1 MVFFIAIRAVW
12 LNGAGDGKTAR
23 MTATDFRLR
32 YVLALFWGLF
42 LLAQQAFAFDP
53 AILGQAER
61 AAVSLRQDL
70 TRIQNELS
78 LPTLSSD
85 QLTDF
90 RRQLDN
96 IRTSAVRQSESLKDP
111 LAEVDQQLKSIG
123 PTPAD
128 GSTEPQDIA
137 GRRADLEKN
146 LARIKTA
153 QTQLEL
159 ITVETDQQIARVTQL
174 QRDQFL
180 SRLFQRTGSILS
192 PSLWYEGLIASGIF
206 FTRLGQ
212 LLANWWSEA
221 SRTGDLIVLII
232 MPLLLGGLFYL
243 YRMIRRW
250 FMRRYGATLF
260 VRKPPDDTD
269 RLWRI
274 VRGVVFTAVI
284 GIALLVTTFLGFGLA
299 GIFTARFEQLFSALV
314 DLLFFPAVYSA
325 LAYRL
330 AAPNNPAYRVINLDD
345 KTAGRFALLAS
356 IAAFLSQA
364 KNFFTEIADVL
375 YLPTAFQVTQG
386 ASISIALIA
395 IIATILIVTRN
406 QEGLSSAAHGGA
418 VYFSWTRQFVPLIW
432 LLLAISLIALCLG
445 YTALASFITEQTVDT
460 AFLIVGLLLVH
471 HLSDAL
477 VVSGLDSASSFGQFL
492 RRLTGLGDRGVSRL
506 STLFRTFIDLA
517 LVFVGLPLLF
527 LSWTVT
533 WISFSSLIDR
543 AFDTFKIGDISI
555 SLSSIALIVAIL
567 IIGLIITRLVTQWLN
582 ARVLSQTKVD
592 TGVRDSIVKGANYA
606 GYVAAIGFALSAA
619 GLDFSNLAIIAGA
632 LGVGIGF
639 GLQSI
644 VNNFL
649 SGLILLAER
658 PVRAGDWVDV
668 KGSEGLVKQ
677 INVRSTEIETFDNCT
692 IIVPNSLLITE
703 PVKNWTHHDTIGR
716 FVVAI
721 VAGVSADPMKV
732 KEIILKAAKDHAL
745 VLYHP
750 EPLVMLRDFGKEGF
764 IFDLKA
770 YVGDIMSGAAVAS
783 DIRLAVLAAFKE
795 NDISLPTVARD
806 VPVSGPEVRPKA

>member
-1 MVFFIAIRAVW
+1 
-12 LNGAGDGKTAR
+12 
-23 MTATDFRLR
+23 MTAFDLR
-32 YVLALFWGLF
+32 VRSILALICGLV
-42 LLAQQAFAFDP
+42 LLTLQAVAFDP
-53 AILGQAER
+53 AILGAAER

-70 TRIQNELS
+70 TRIQGELS

-96 IRTSAVRQSESLKDP
+96 VRASAVRQSENLRAP
-111 LAEVDQQLKSIG
+111 FAEVDQQLKSIG
-123 PTPAD
+123 PAPAD
-128 GSTEPQDIA
+128 GGVEPEEIA
-137 GRRADLEKN
+137 DRRAELEKS
-146 LARIKTA
+146 LTRIKAA
-153 QTQLEL
+153 QAQLDL

-180 SRLFQRTGSILS
+180 SHLLERTKSILS
-192 PSLWYEGLIASGIF
+192 PSLWYEGLIASGVF
-206 FTRLGQ
+206 LTRLGQ
-212 LLANWWSEA
+212 LIVNWWNEA
-221 SRTGDLIVLII
+221 SQTGDLIVLII
-232 MPLLLGGLFYL
+232 MPLLLGGLYFL
-243 YRMIRRW
+243 YRTIRRW
-250 FMRRYGATLF
+250 FMRRFGGTLF
-260 VRKPPDDTD
+260 VKRPPDDTD

-274 VRGVVFTAVI
+274 TRGVVLTAII
-284 GIALLVTTFLGFGLA
+284 GIAILATTFLAFSLA

-314 DLLFFPAVYSA
+314 DLLFFPAVYGA
-325 LAYRL
+325 FAYRL
-330 AAPNNPAYRVINLDD
+330 AAPTNPAYRVINLDD
-345 KTAGRFALLAS
+345 KAAGRFALLAS

-364 KNFFTEIADVL
+364 KTFFTEIASVF
-375 YLPTAFQVTQG
+375 YLPAAFSVAQG
-386 ASISIALIA
+386 ASVAIALIA
-395 IIATILIVTRN
+395 VIATILIVTRN

-418 VYFSWTRQFVPLIW
+418 VYFNWARQFVPLTW
-432 LLLAISLIALCLG
+432 LLLAIALIALCLG
-445 YTALASFITEQTVDT
+445 YITLAGFITEQIVDT
-460 AFLIVGLLLVH
+460 AYLIVGLLLIH

-477 VVSGLDSASSFGQFL
+477 VVSGLDGASSFGQFL
-492 RRLTGLGDRGVSRL
+492 RRLTGLGDRGISRL

-533 WISFSSLIDR
+533 WVSFSSLVDR

-555 SLSSIALIVAIL
+555 SLSDIALIIAIL
-567 IIGLIITRLVTQWLN
+567 VVGLLITKLVTRWLN

-606 GYVAAIGFALSAA
+606 GYVVAAGFALSAA

-716 FVVAI
+716 FVVTI

-732 KEIILKAAKDHAL
+732 KEVILQAAKDHAL

-750 EPLVMLRDFGKEGF
+750 EPFVMLRDFGKEGF
-764 IFDLKA
+764 VFDLKA

-783 DIRLAVLAAFKE
+783 DIRLAVLAAFHE
-795 NDISLPTVARD
+795 NGIALPTVARD
-806 VPVSGPEVRPKA
+806 VPVSEPENKPKT

>member
-1 MVFFIAIRAVW
+1 
-12 LNGAGDGKTAR
+12 
-23 MTATDFRLR
+23 
-32 YVLALFWGLF
+32 
-42 LLAQQAFAFDP
+42 
-53 AILGQAER
+53 
-61 AAVSLRQDL
+61 
-70 TRIQNELS
+70 
-78 LPTLSSD
+78 
-85 QLTDF
+85 
-90 RRQLDN
+90 N
-96 IRTSAVRQSESLKDP
+96 IRTSAVGRSTSLNGP
-111 LAEVDQQLKSIG
+111 FVEVDQQLKSIG
-123 PTPAD
+123 PAPAD
-128 GSTEPQDIA
+128 GSGEPQDIA
-137 GRRADLEKN
+137 SRRADLEKN
-146 LARIKTA
+146 LTRIKAA
-153 QTQLEL
+153 QTQLDL
-159 ITVETDQQIARVTQL
+159 IAVETDQQIDRLTQL

-192 PSLWYEGLIASGIF
+192 PSLWYDGLIASGVF

-221 SRTGDLIVLII
+221 SRTGDLIVLVI
-232 MPLLLGGLFYL
+232 MPLLLGGLFVL
-243 YRMIRRW
+243 YRAIRRW
-250 FMRRYGATLF
+250 FMRRYGATFF

-284 GIALLVTTFLGFGLA
+284 GTALLVTTFLGFQLA

-314 DLLFFPAVYSA
+314 DLLYFPAVYA
-325 LAYRL
+325 VLAYRL
-330 AAPNNPAYRVINLDD
+330 AAPTRPAYRVVNLDD

-356 IAAFLSQA
+356 VAAFLSQA
-364 KNFFTEIADVL
+364 KNFFTEISGVL
-375 YLPTAFQVTQG
+375 YLPSAFPVAQG
-386 ASISIALIA
+386 ASISIALIV
-395 IIATILIVTRN
+395 IIAAILVTTRN

-418 VYFSWTRQFVPLIW
+418 VYFGWARQFAPLTW
-432 LLLAISLIALCLG
+432 LLLAVALIALCLG
-445 YTALASFITEQTVDT
+445 YTALAGFITEQIVDT
-460 AFLIVGLLLVH
+460 AFLVAGLLLIH

-477 VVSGLDSASSFGQFL
+477 VVSGLDGASSFGQFL
-492 RRLTGLGDRGVSRL
+492 RRLTGLGDRGISRL

-533 WISFSSLIDR
+533 WVSFSSLIDR
-543 AFDTFKIGDISI
+543 AFDTFKIGDLSF
-555 SLSSIALIVAIL
+555 SLSSIALIIAIL
-567 IIGLIITRLVTQWLN
+567 VVGFLLTRLVTQWLN
-582 ARVLSQTKVD
+582 ARVLSQTQVD
-592 TGVRDSIVKGANYA
+592 KGVRDSVVKGANYA
-606 GYVAAIGFALSAA
+606 GYVAAAGFALSAA

-668 KGSEGLVKQ
+668 KGAEGLIKQ

-716 FVVAI
+716 FVVTI
-721 VAGVSADPMKV
+721 VAGVSADPLKV
-732 KEIILKAAKDHAL
+732 KEIILKAAKEHAL

-750 EPLVMLRDFGKEGF
+750 EPIVVLRDFGKEGF

-770 YVGDIMSGAAVAS
+770 FVGDIMSGGNVAS
-783 DIRLAVLAAFKE
+783 DIRLAVLAAFNE
-795 NDISLPTVARD
+795 NGIALPTVTRD
-806 VPVSGPEVRPKA
+806 VPVSEPENKPKA

>member
-1 MVFFIAIRAVW
+1 MTAIDLRIRSVLAVFFS
-12 LNGAGDGKTAR
+12 
-23 MTATDFRLR
+23 
-32 YVLALFWGLF
+32 LF
-42 LLAQQAFAFDP
+42 LLTLQARAFDE

-61 AAVSLRQDL
+61 TAVSLRQDL
-70 TRIQNELS
+70 TRIQNELA
-78 LPTLSSD
+78 LPTLTSD

-96 IRTSAVRQSESLKDP
+96 IRAGAVGQSANLNGP
-111 LAEVDQQLKSIG
+111 FAEVDQQLKSIG
-123 PTPAD
+123 PAPAD
-128 GSTEPQDIA
+128 GSSEPQDIA
-137 GRRADLEKN
+137 DRRADLEKS
-146 LARIKTA
+146 LARIKAA
-153 QTQLEL
+153 QTQLDL
-159 ITVETDQQIARVTQL
+159 ISVETDQQIDRLTQL
-174 QRDQFL
+174 QREQFL
-180 SRLFQRTGSILS
+180 NRLFERNSSILS
-192 PSLWYEGLIASGIF
+192 PSLWYDGLIASGVF

-232 MPLLLGGLFYL
+232 MPLLLGGLFFL
-243 YRMIRRW
+243 YRTIRRW

-284 GIALLVTTFLGFGLA
+284 GTALIVTTFLGFQLA

-330 AAPNNPAYRVINLDD
+330 AAPANPAYRVINLDD
-345 KTAGRFALLAS
+345 RAAGRFALLAS

-364 KNFFTEIADVL
+364 KNFFTEIAGVL
-375 YLPTAFQVTQG
+375 YLPAAFPVAQG
-386 ASISIALIA
+386 ASIAIALIA
-395 IIATILIVTRN
+395 VIAAILIATRN
-406 QEGLSSAAHGGA
+406 QEGLTGAAHGGA
-418 VYFSWTRQFVPLIW
+418 VYFGWARQFVPLIW
-432 LLLAISLIALCLG
+432 LLIAISLIALCLG
-445 YTALASFITEQTVDT
+445 YTALAGFITEQIVDT
-460 AFLIVGLLLVH
+460 SFLIVALLLVH

-492 RRLTGLGDRGVSRL
+492 RRLTGLGDRGISRL

-517 LVFVGLPLLF
+517 LVLVGLPLLF

-533 WISFSSLIDR
+533 WVSFSSLIDR
-543 AFDTFKIGDISI
+543 AFDTFKIGDISF
-555 SLSSIALIVAIL
+555 SLSSISLIIAIL
-567 IIGLIITRLVTQWLN
+567 VIGFLITRLVTQWLN
-582 ARVLSQTKVD
+582 ARVLSQTQVD
-592 TGVRDSIVKGANYA
+592 KGVRDSIVKGANYA
-606 GYVAAIGFALSAA
+606 GYVAATGFALSAA

-668 KGSEGLVKQ
+668 KGSEGLIKQ

-716 FVVAI
+716 FVVTI
-721 VAGVSADPMKV
+721 VAGVSADPAKV

-750 EPLVMLRDFGKEGF
+750 EPIVMLRDFGKEGF

-770 YVGDIMSGAAVAS
+770 FVGDIMSGAAVAS
-783 DIRLAVLAAFKE
+783 DIRFAVLAAFKE
-795 NDISLPTVARD
+795 NDIALPTVARD
-806 VPVSGPEVRPKA
+806 VPVSEPENKPKT

>member
-1 MVFFIAIRAVW
+1 MSLTDLRFRHAVAAFCGF
-12 LNGAGDGKTAR
+12 L
-23 MTATDFRLR
+23 F
-32 YVLALFWGLF
+32 LAL
-42 LLAQQAFAFDP
+42 QAWAFDE

-61 AAVSLRQDL
+61 SAVSLRQDL
-70 TRIQNELS
+70 TRIENELS

-90 RRQLDN
+90 RRQLDDL
-96 IRTSAVRQSESLKDP
+96 RTSAVGQSTSLAGP
-111 LAEVDQQLKSIG
+111 FAEVDQQLKSIG
-123 PTPAD
+123 AAPSD
-128 GSTEPQDIA
+128 GSAESQEIVA
-137 GRRADLEKN
+137 RRADLEKS
-146 LARIKTA
+146 LARIKAA
-153 QTQLEL
+153 QTQLDL

-180 SRLFQRTGSILS
+180 SRLFERAGSILS
-192 PSLWYEGLIASGIF
+192 PSMWYDGLVASGVF

-212 LLANWWSEA
+212 LLANWWDEA
-221 SRTGDLIVLII
+221 SRTGDLIVLVI
-232 MPLLLGGLFYL
+232 MPVLLGGLFLL
-243 YRMIRRW
+243 YRTVRRW
-250 FMRRYGATLF
+250 FMRRYGSTLF
-260 VRKPPDDTD
+260 IRRPPDDTD

-274 VRGVVFTAVI
+274 VRGVVSVAVI
-284 GIALLVTTFLGFGLA
+284 GTALIATIFLSFRLA
-299 GIFTARFEQLFSALV
+299 GIFTPRFEQLLSALI

-330 AAPNNPAYRVINLDD
+330 AAPSNPAYRVINLDD
-345 KTAGRFALLAS
+345 KAAGRFALLAS
-356 IAAFLSQA
+356 TAAFLSQA
-364 KNFFTEIADVL
+364 KNFFTEISNVL
-375 YLPTAFQVTQG
+375 YLPHAFPVTQG

-395 IIATILIVTRN
+395 VIAAILVATRN
-406 QEGLSSAAHGGA
+406 QEGMSSAAHGGA
-418 VYFSWTRQFVPLIW
+418 FYFVWAKHFVPLIW

-445 YTALASFITEQTVDT
+445 YSALAGFITEQTVDT
-460 AFLIVGLLLVH
+460 AFLIVGLLLIH

-477 VVSGLDSASSFGQFL
+477 VVSGLDGGSSFGQFL

-533 WISFSSLIDR
+533 WVSFSSLIDR
-543 AFDTFKIGDISI
+543 AFDTFKIGDISF
-555 SLSSIALIVAIL
+555 SLSSIALIVAVLAMGFL
-567 IIGLIITRLVTQWLN
+567 ITKLVTQWLN
-582 ARVLSQTKVD
+582 ARVLSQTQIDK
-592 TGVRDSIVKGANYA
+592 GVRDSIVKGANYA

-668 KGSEGLVKQ
+668 KGSEGLIKQ
-677 INVRSTEIETFDNCT
+677 INVRSTEIETFDSCT

-716 FVVAI
+716 FVVTI

-732 KEIILKAAKDHAL
+732 RDIILKAAKDHAL

-750 EPLVMLRDFGKEGF
+750 EPAVVLRDFGKEGF

-770 YVGDIMSGAAVAS
+770 FVGDILSGAAVAS
-783 DIRLAVLAAFKE
+783 DIRLAVLAAFRE
-795 NDISLPTVARD
+795 NGIALPTVARD
-806 VPVSGPEVRPKA
+806 VPVSEPENEAKE

>member
-1 MVFFIAIRAVW
+1 
-12 LNGAGDGKTAR
+12 
-23 MTATDFRLR
+23 MTAIDLR
-32 YVLALFWGLF
+32 CRSLLAVVCGLF
-42 LLAQQAFAFDP
+42 LLTLQAWAFDG

-78 LPTLSSD
+78 LPALTSD
-85 QLTDF
+85 RLTDF
-90 RRQLDN
+90 RRQLDD
-96 IRTSAVRQSESLKDP
+96 IRASAVGQSENLKGP

-123 PTPAD
+123 PAPSD
-128 GSTEPQDIA
+128 GSSEPQAITD
-137 GRRADLEKN
+137 RRADLERSLN
-146 LARIKTA
+146 RIKAA
-153 QTQLEL
+153 QTQLDL
-159 ITVETDQQIARVTQL
+159 VTVETDQQIGRAAQL
-174 QRDQFL
+174 QREQFL
-180 SRLFQRTGSILS
+180 TRLLERAGSILS
-192 PSLWYEGLIASGIF
+192 PSLWLDGLIASGVF
-206 FTRLGQ
+206 FARFGQ

-232 MPLLLGGLFYL
+232 MPLLLGGLFFL
-243 YRMIRRW
+243 YRAIRRW
-250 FMRRYGATLF
+250 FMRRYGATF
-260 VRKPPDDTD
+260 FTRKPPDDTD

-284 GIALLVTTFLGFGLA
+284 GTALIITIFLGFRLA
-299 GIFTARFEQLFSALV
+299 GIFTARFEQLLSALV
-314 DLLFFPAVYSA
+314 DLLFFPAVYAA

-330 AAPNNPAYRVINLDD
+330 AAPTKPAYRVVNLDD
-345 KTAGRFALLAS
+345 KAAGRFALLAS

-364 KNFFTEIADVL
+364 KNFFTEISGVL
-375 YLPTAFQVTQG
+375 YLPAAFPVAQG
-386 ASISIALIA
+386 ASISIALI
-395 IIATILIVTRN
+395 IVIAAILIVTRN
-406 QEGLSSAAHGGA
+406 QEGLPSAAHGGA
-418 VYFSWTRQFVPLIW
+418 VYFSWARQFVPLTW
-432 LLLAISLIALCLG
+432 LLLAISLGALCLG
-445 YTALASFITEQTVDT
+445 YTALAGFITEQTVDT
-460 AFLIVGLLLVH
+460 AFLIVGLLLIH

-492 RRLTGLGDRGVSRL
+492 RRLTGLGDRGVARL

-517 LVFVGLPLLF
+517 LVFLGLPLLF

-533 WISFSSLIDR
+533 WISFRSLIDR
-543 AFDTFKIGDISI
+543 AFDTFTIGDISF
-555 SLSSIALIVAIL
+555 SLSSIALIIAIL
-567 IIGLIITRLVTQWLN
+567 VIGFLITRLVTQWLN
-582 ARVLSQTKVD
+582 ARVLSQTQVD
-592 TGVRDSIVKGANYA
+592 KGVRDSVVKGANYA
-606 GYVAAIGFALSAA
+606 GYVVATGFALSAA

-668 KGSEGLVKQ
+668 KGAEGLIKQ

-703 PVKNWTHHDTIGR
+703 PVKNWTHRDTIGR
-716 FVVAI
+716 FAVTI

-750 EPLVMLRDFGKEGF
+750 EPVVTLRDFGKEGF

-770 YVGDIMSGAAVAS
+770 FVGDIMSGANVAS
-783 DIRLAVLAAFKE
+783 DIRLAVLAAFGE
-795 NDISLPTVARD
+795 NDIPLPTVARD
-806 VPVSGPEVRPKA
+806 VPVGEPENAARPAKT